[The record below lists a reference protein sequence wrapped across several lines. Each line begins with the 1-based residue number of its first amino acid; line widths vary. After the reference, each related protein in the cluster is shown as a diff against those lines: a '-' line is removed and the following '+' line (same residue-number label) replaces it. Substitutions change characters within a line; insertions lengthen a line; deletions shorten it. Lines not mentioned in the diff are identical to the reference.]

1 MINML
6 CKIEHLGL
14 QNSMGNNFNPA
25 ANIMAWE
32 PKTNSMIN
40 MLYELSAILIL

>member
-1 MINML
+1 ML
-6 CKIEHLGL
+6 CKIEHLGF
-14 QNSMGNNFNPA
+14 QISIGNNFNST